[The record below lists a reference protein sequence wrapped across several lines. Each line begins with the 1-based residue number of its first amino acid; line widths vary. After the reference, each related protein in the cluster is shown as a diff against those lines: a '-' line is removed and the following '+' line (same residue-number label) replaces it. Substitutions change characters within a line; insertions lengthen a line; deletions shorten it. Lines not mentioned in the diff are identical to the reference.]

1 MPTTRIF
8 DAIWGHPRD
17 VVTAGARERLLA
29 DAGLPSREIWMR
41 AAEPDVSAQLD
52 RRSRAAADAGVFGV
66 PTFAVGQELF
76 LATIG
81 STSSLSEWQ
90 PDHRRF

>member
-29 DAGLPSREIWMR
+29 DAGLPSREIWTR
-41 AAEPDVSAQLD
+41 AAEPDVSAELD
-52 RRSRAAADAGVFGV
+52 QRSRAAAGRGGLRCSYIRCRPGTLFGNDRLDFV
-66 PTFAVGQELF
+66 TERVA
-76 LATIG
+76 A
-81 STSSLSEWQ
+81 
-90 PDHRRF
+90 